1 MNRSL
6 KIGLT
11 GGIASGKSTVAH
23 LFANLEVEILDADE
37 IAHCVTS
44 QHGSAYEKVVKHFGK
59 GVLGDDDELDRKK
72 LRAVI
77 FNNSGLKKDLEQII
91 HPEVYATIN
100 QKTTESK
107 GPYQIIVVPL
117 LIETGYQDFVDRVLI
132 IDCSLETQLE
142 RLMNRDGETLESAG
156 KIIANQIERN
166 ERLQFADDI
175 IENEKT
181 TSIDV
186 LKKKVKKL
194 HAAYLELSENS
205 LI

>member
-1 MNRSL
+1 
-6 KIGLT
+6 
-11 GGIASGKSTVAH
+11 
-23 LFANLEVEILDADE
+23 
-37 IAHCVTS
+37 
-44 QHGSAYEKVVKHFGK
+44 
-59 GVLGDDDELDRKK
+59 VLGDDNELDRKK
-72 LRAVI
+72 LRAII

-100 QKTTESK
+100 QKTAESK

>member
-1 MNRSL
+1 M
-6 KIGLT
+6 
-11 GGIASGKSTVAH
+11 
-23 LFANLEVEILDADE
+23 
-37 IAHCVTS
+37 
-44 QHGSAYEKVVKHFGK
+44 
-59 GVLGDDDELDRKK
+59 
-72 LRAVI
+72 
-77 FNNSGLKKDLEQII
+77 
-91 HPEVYATIN
+91 
-100 QKTTESK
+100 
-107 GPYQIIVVPL
+107 
-117 LIETGYQDFVDRVLI
+117 
-132 IDCSLETQLE
+132 ETQLE

-175 IENEKT
+175 IKNEKT

>member
-1 MNRSL
+1 M
-6 KIGLT
+6 
-11 GGIASGKSTVAH
+11 
-23 LFANLEVEILDADE
+23 
-37 IAHCVTS
+37 
-44 QHGSAYEKVVKHFGK
+44 
-59 GVLGDDDELDRKK
+59 LGDDDELDRKK
-72 LRAVI
+72 LRAII

-91 HPEVYATIN
+91 HPEVFATIN
-100 QKTTESK
+100 QKTGASQ

-117 LIETGYQDFVDRVLI
+117 LIETWYQDFVDRVLI

-156 KIIANQIERN
+156 KIVANQIERN

-186 LKKKVKKL
+186 L
-194 HAAYLELSENS
+194 
-205 LI
+205 